1 MHTGR
6 WLYWSNRSRIM
17 KASMDGNN
25 KTVVVDN
32 NVEVFAFTID
42 YQNQVLYFVYWDNN
56 RLNINSSNIDGSNTK
71 LITQFLDHYLITD
84 YLEIKV
90 SLFGDLL
97 VVSVTLSG
105 IPNQIYE
112 VRKNTTVSNRLELN
126 TCHNFDHPHHL
137 KVIRQPPGNNLL
149 HECPTCTKII
159 MKLHI
164 IS

>member
-1 MHTGR
+1 
-6 WLYWSNRSRIM
+6 
-17 KASMDGNN
+17 MDGNN

-56 RLNINSSNIDGSNTK
+56 RLNINSSNIDGSNRK
-71 LITQFLDHYLITD
+71 LIAQFLDQYLITD

-97 VVSVTLSG
+97 IISVTLSG
-105 IPNQIYE
+105 VPNQIYE

-126 TCHNFDHPHHL
+126 TCHNLDYPHHL

-149 HECPTCTKII
+149 HECPTCTKSI
-159 MKLHI
+159 L
-164 IS
+164 S